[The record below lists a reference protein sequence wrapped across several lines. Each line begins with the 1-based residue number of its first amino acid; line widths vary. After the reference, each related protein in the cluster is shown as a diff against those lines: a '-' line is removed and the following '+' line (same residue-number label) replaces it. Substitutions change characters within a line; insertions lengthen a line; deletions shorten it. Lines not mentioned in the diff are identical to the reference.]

1 MPFAF
6 TVSAFSAARLGCLLL
21 HRPRQAAS
29 LPRLLLLY
37 YTTLRYYYHSYRGD
51 TSRLVV
57 GANRGCRAHAIAL
70 APFSAVASLRR
81 ADKRPSVKEPR
92 VGPATQKP

>member
-1 MPFAF
+1 MPR
-6 TVSAFSAARLGCLLL
+6 RLGFSTTTRLLL
-21 HRPRQAAS
+21 HRPRWAAC
-29 LPRLLLLY
+29 LACY
-37 YTTLRYYYHSYRGD
+37 YTTLRYYYHYYRGD

-57 GANRGCRAHAIAL
+57 GAKRECRAHAIAL